1 MKGERRSSGDR
12 TRNCRHRRLCKSQ
25 SALKGDPH
33 RSVSKFRI
41 SPRKVQRSHKR
52 VKRTLNSMPRR
63 EPKTFP
69 VPNEETEVIFLR
81 FYAGRSVLEIA
92 DKLQVAEIKVKDFW
106 KNFSRNLKIRKS
118 NQKYLN
124 KKKRLD
130 RRHHAFIEEY
140 LNKNLL
146 LVFTLQVFR
155 SVLISEFPELSN
167 HSKPTIGKSLRTQH
181 EISYRKFSRAVP
193 KTLTEDSH
201 RKMMETAAIM
211 SHLEHQMIEVIF
223 IDEFTVSGRS
233 YKPYGWSK
241 ISQKGWKK
249 IWDSNFSMGFIIGFS
264 GRCMY
269 GTMGIKGTTTSTIF
283 AFYMSRL
290 LDHIESS
297 RSSEYSRY
305 ALWCDNASYH
315 KTEQVHNLL
324 K

>member
-1 MKGERRSSGDR
+1 MER
-12 TRNCRHRRLCKSQ
+12 TPK
-25 SALKGDPH
+25 
-33 RSVSKFRI
+33 
-41 SPRKVQRSHKR
+41 
-52 VKRTLNSMPRR
+52 SMPRR
-63 EPKTFP
+63 EHKTFP
-69 VPNEETEVIFLR
+69 VPNEETEVILLR
-81 FYAGRSVLEIA
+81 FYAGRSVPEIA

-106 KNFSRNLKIRKS
+106 KNFSRNLKIRRKS

-146 LVFTLQVFR
+146 SVFTLQDLR
-155 SVLISEFPELSN
+155 SVLISEFPVLSN
-167 HSKPTIGKSLRTQH
+167 LSKPTIGKSLRTQH
-181 EISYRKFSRAVP
+181 EMSYRKLSRAVP

-269 GTMGIKGTTTSTIF
+269 GTMGIKGTITSTIF
-283 AFYMSRL
+283 AFYLSKL
-290 LDHIESS
+290 IDHIESS
-297 RSSEYSRY
+297 RSSEYQRY